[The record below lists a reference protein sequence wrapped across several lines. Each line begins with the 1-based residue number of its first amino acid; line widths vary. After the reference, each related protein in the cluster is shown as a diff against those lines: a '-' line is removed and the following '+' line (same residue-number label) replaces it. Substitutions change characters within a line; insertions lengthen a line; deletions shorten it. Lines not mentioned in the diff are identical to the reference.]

1 MKTMEL
7 KFKVKLKQKN
17 IRYKT
22 LFLFLFLK
30 LGEKF
35 DEITTDGRDTSTVVT
50 VDNGKI
56 VTVQTAKKAGQ
67 KSTRVGIFLNTF
79 IYSNFP
85 ISVHSRDDRA

>member
-1 MKTMEL
+1 MCSNTL
-7 KFKVKLKQKN
+7 HIQ
-17 IRYKT
+17 

-35 DEITTDGRDTSTVVT
+35 DETTTDGRDTSTVVT

-67 KSTRVGIFLNTF
+67 KSTRV
-79 IYSNFP
+79 
-85 ISVHSRDDRA
+85 